1 MEPGKRPIGSQGRKH
16 RRKLTAAHRTTGS
29 RQTHGYGG
37 DRKSRRE
44 QIIRRRRMFL
54 AGAIAVLVIVVV
66 LIVCLVS
73 GVFEKRAEKSTLRLE
88 ADGAVVCE
96 EVTEFGADY
105 YDGSEL
111 KSYAREQVK
120 AYNDANGADS
130 VKLERVAV
138 GDGEAYMRTR
148 YQSPE
153 DYRV

>member
-66 LIVCLVS
+66 LIVNVS
-73 GVFEKRAEKSTLRLE
+73 SQNIFVLPFGYCVCKLPSDFMGGLIIDLSRLK
-88 ADGAVVCE
+88 GL
-96 EVTEFGADY
+96 Y
-105 YDGSEL
+105 
-111 KSYAREQVK
+111 QM
-120 AYNDANGADS
+120 
-130 VKLERVAV
+130 V
-138 GDGEAYMRTR
+138 G
-148 YQSPE
+148 
-153 DYRV
+153 